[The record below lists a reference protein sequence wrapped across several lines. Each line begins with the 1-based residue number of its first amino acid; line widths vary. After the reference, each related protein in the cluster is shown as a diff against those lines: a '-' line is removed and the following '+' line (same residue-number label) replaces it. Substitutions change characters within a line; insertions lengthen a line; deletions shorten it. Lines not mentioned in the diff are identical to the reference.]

1 MKFYEM
7 EDENAAA
14 AEVIRKIKVKE
25 EFDEEE
31 LQELKYYFGE
41 YDEVFYENRRW
52 TRSVTTIFKLDDNV
66 FIALEWEEGLTEY
79 QPNEYYEQ
87 PYFVY
92 PKEEHIV
99 VTNWYRKEDE

>member
-7 EDENAAA
+7 EIEEEAA
-14 AEVIRKIKVKE
+14 AEVVRKIKAKE

-31 LQELKYYFGE
+31 LQNLRWYFGE
-41 YDEVFYENRRW
+41 FDEVYGDNRRW
-52 TRSVTTIFKLDDNV
+52 TRSVTTIFKFGDNIFV
-66 FIALEWEEGLTEY
+66 ALEWEEGLTEY

-92 PKEEHIV
+92 PKEEYIV